1 MQTEAEMYSPFR
13 FSNGKNLTT
22 GHLNNILSALLP
34 DFCVPGEDSISCHS
48 FRAGIPST
56 LALFPDLAKTDDI
69 KGWGRWH
76 SDCFNR
82 YTRLRHDQKK
92 AIFDKISAAILI
104 ASQPDFRAA

>member
-1 MQTEAEMYSPFR
+1 MAKQVVWAACTVAFFTSARLGE
-13 FSNGKNLTT
+13 
-22 GHLNNILSALLP
+22 LSALLP

-82 YTRLRHDQKK
+82 YTRLHHDQKK
-92 AIFDKISAAILI
+92 AIFDKITAAILT

>member
-1 MQTEAEMYSPFR
+1 
-13 FSNGKNLTT
+13 
-22 GHLNNILSALLP
+22 
-34 DFCVPGEDSISCHS
+34 
-48 FRAGIPST
+48 
-56 LALFPDLAKTDDI
+56 LAKTDDI